1 MKKLILIIAALTLL
15 IFITNA
21 YSRTI
26 TVGHDAGYDYQ
37 TITAALSAAVSGD
50 VILVADGTYSADTG
64 ESICFPMKD
73 GVTLK
78 RATPD
83 IRPTLLGHTDQ
94 PVIYSEA
101 TGAKVEGFTI
111 TGGDY
116 YSGAGIYIH
125 SGNLEVI
132 DCIITGNNAQDY
144 GGGVRCGE
152 LSQPTFVNCTIT
164 ENSTR
169 MWDGGGVACWGKAT
183 FTNCIIAGNSARED
197 GGGIA
202 CYRSSQVTF
211 TNCTIT
217 ANKALWDG
225 GGLYCSGNCSLSNC
239 TIAGNSA
246 GRSGGGVS
254 GGDATFT
261 NCTITGNS
269 ASYGGGMSCYQA
281 TIKNC
286 IIWGNAGGSIHIFEF
301 PPDVNYSCVEGGW
314 SGTGN
319 IDSDPR
325 FIAWGNRT
333 DIYIDASNVG
343 FADGT
348 QPHPFPDV
356 KSAMAIHSLRLADD
370 SPCIGGGES
379 GVNMG
384 ADNGVGGSAGN
395 TSVTFHVAAGQ
406 YNLSKCS
413 FNYYV
418 SLEGLHADQTVL
430 KGTVYGLR
438 TGCFLRKVTVTQG
451 TDSGIKIAGGQSPS
465 IEDCTIIANSA
476 AVGGG
481 GVYCHYASR
490 PSFANCT
497 ITGNS
502 APDGGGVL
510 CHSDSQPTLTNCIIT
525 QNSARE
531 GGGVLCHDDQARFI
545 NCIIEKNSA
554 QPWGNG
560 GGVECR
566 RYSQSTFINCTIT
579 ANSAGWGGGV
589 HCYPVSQ
596 PAFNGCVIE
605 GNSSLNKGGG
615 VYSQENQAI
624 FTNCTITGNSA
635 PTGGGVYY
643 TVSPPTPSPTPWP
656 RSFSERKGGT
666 ENDRRFPN
674 HRILSNYIEIQNKIG
689 SDSARANYYEPT
701 PKPISPPTYH
711 HSYGEAVARHNV
723 YVNEKF
729 KNENRNVEAQLHDSY
744 DQMLLKNSIIWGN
757 HGGEISYFYRG
768 PYVRYCCIYFDPM
781 FVNAGHWV
789 GTPGESE
796 WVDGDYH
803 LQDSSPCI
811 DAGDPDSQWNDACLP
826 PGKGSARNDMGVYGG
841 PYNCGWGE
849 PTSPPVCFDFNTGIQ
864 GWGFAGT
871 IAPFD
876 EPNAGWDLNRL
887 GISPA
892 GSANCFSY
900 WYSPEIIVEKDRLYR
915 VSWEVSSTVN
925 VADDALDFRLRA
937 NQLGNWRFWSTIV
950 TSLNDAAPTTQ
961 TKTYDLIVLPEIES
975 STDTL
980 VLSFDLVGFDPAND
994 LYSWLYLD
1002 EMRMDELS
1010 ITPILPTV
1018 LHAYYTFDTDSE
1030 GWAFQG
1036 KIGEFDEPL
1045 PVVEPGRIGL
1055 SPNGSPYCF
1064 SYWLSPEIQVAKDG
1078 VYKVSW
1084 RVSSST
1090 SDPEQV
1096 VGFRLRCNQTS
1107 NLRAWNTG
1115 TLFSLGAAYPAEG
1128 EPRTYDLIILPQM
1141 SIPSDT
1147 IRLSFDILSFDSSND
1162 LGSYIY
1168 LEEVIIREY
1177 LIQP

>member
-1 MKKLILIIAALTLL
+1 MKKLMNTILPLILL
-15 IFITNA
+15 VVITNA

-83 IRPTLLGHTDQ
+83 IRPTLLGHIDQ

-111 TGGDY
+111 TG
-116 YSGAGIYIH
+116 GAGIYIH

-144 GGGVRCGE
+144 GGGVFCGE
-152 LSQPTFVNCTIT
+152 LSEPTFINCTIT
-164 ENSTR
+164 ENTTR
-169 MWDGGGVACWGKAT
+169 MGDGGGVACWGKAT
-183 FTNCIIAGNSARED
+183 FTNCIIAGNSANDD
-197 GGGIA
+197 GGGAA
-202 CYRSSQVTF
+202 CYGSQPVTF
-211 TNCTIT
+211 VNCTIT

-225 GGLYCSGNCSLSNC
+225 GGLYCSGNSTLSNC
-239 TIAGNSA
+239 TITGNSA
-246 GRSGGGVS
+246 GRNGGGVS

-269 ASYGGGMSCYQA
+269 ASYGGGMYCYQA

-301 PPDVNYSCVEGGW
+301 PPDVSYSCVEGGW

-325 FIAWGNRT
+325 FVAWGNRT
-333 DIYIDASNVG
+333 DIYIDASNAG

-356 KSAMAIHSLRLADD
+356 KSALAIHSLRLADD

-395 TSVTFHVAAGQ
+395 TSVTFHLAAGQ

-465 IEDCTIIANSA
+465 IEDCTIIANSS

-510 CHSDSQPTLTNCIIT
+510 CHSDSQPTFTNCIIT

-531 GGGVLCHDDQARFI
+531 GGGVLCYDDQARFI

-560 GGVECR
+560 GGVICG

-589 HCYPVSQ
+589 LCYSASQ
-596 PAFNGCVIE
+596 PAFNGCVIA

-615 VYSQENQAI
+615 VYGNRNQAA

-635 PTGGGVYY
+635 QDGGGVYY
-643 TVSPPTPSPTPWP
+643 FVPRPTPSPTPWP

-666 ENDRRFPN
+666 ENDRRLPN
-674 HRILSNYIEIQNKIG
+674 HHISSNYTEIQNKIG
-689 SDSARANYYEPT
+689 SDSA
-701 PKPISPPTYH
+701 S
-711 HSYGEAVARHNV
+711 
-723 YVNEKF
+723 EKF
-729 KNENRNVEAQLHDSY
+729 KNENRNAEAQLHDSY
-744 DQMLLKNSIIWGN
+744 DHMLLKNSIIWGN
-757 HGGEISYFYRG
+757 HGGEISYYYQG
-768 PYVRYCCIYFDPM
+768 PSVSYCDTYFDPM

-803 LQDSSPCI
+803 LQDGSPCI
-811 DAGDPDSQWNDACLP
+811 DAGDPDPQWNDACLP
-826 PGKGSARNDMGVYGG
+826 PGKGTARNDMGVYGG
-841 PYNCGWGE
+841 PYNCGWGG
-849 PTSPPVCFDFNTGIQ
+849 PTSPPLCFDFDTGMQ
-864 GWGFAGT
+864 GWNFAGRV
-871 IAPFD
+871 ASFN
-876 EPNAGWDLNRL
+876 EPNSKWEIGQL
-887 GISPA
+887 GLSPA
-892 GSANCFSY
+892 GSVNCFSY
-900 WYSPEIIVEKDRLYR
+900 LGSPEIILEKDKVYR
-915 VSWEVSSTVN
+915 ASWQVSSTVN
-925 VADDALDFRLRA
+925 VADDAVDFRLRA
-937 NQLGNWRFWSTIV
+937 NQLGNWRYWATNVI
-950 TSLNDAAPTTQ
+950 SLNDAAPTTQ
-961 TKTYDLIVLPEIES
+961 TKTYDLIILPEMES
-975 STDTL
+975 TTDSI

-994 LYSWLYLD
+994 LQSWLYLD
-1002 EMRMDELS
+1002 QVSMDEVS
-1010 ITPILPTV
+1010 IAPIVLTV
-1018 LHAYYTFDTDSE
+1018 IHAHYSFDDYTE
-1030 GWAFQG
+1030 GWEYQG
-1036 KIGEFDEPL
+1036 KIGYFNEPVPIVL
-1045 PVVEPGRIGL
+1045 PGRIGL

-1064 SYWLSPEIQVAKDG
+1064 SYWLSPEIQVRKDR
-1078 VYKVSW
+1078 VYLVSW
-1084 RVSSST
+1084 QVSSST
-1090 SDPEQV
+1090 IDPDRV
-1096 VGFRLRCNQTS
+1096 VDFRLRCNQTS
-1107 NLRAWNTG
+1107 NLRAWDTG
-1115 TLFSLGAAYPAEG
+1115 TYFSTGAAYPARG
-1128 EPRTYDLIILPQM
+1128 EPRTYQLMVLPQV
-1141 SIPSDT
+1141 STQSDT
-1147 IRLSFDILSFDSSND
+1147 IRLAFDIMSLDGTND
-1162 LGSYIY
+1162 LYSYIF
-1168 LEEVIIREY
+1168 LEEVTMVEY